1 MEENGTQ
8 KPGAKLLRR
17 IWEFG
22 DPKHP
27 ATSLCS
33 QSNLF
38 SPSDEAFI
46 ILHKYDETALPE
58 GSTWKGKA
66 NFIQ

>member
-8 KPGAKLLRR
+8 KPGVELLRR

-46 ILHKYDETALPE
+46 ILHK
-58 GSTWKGKA
+58 
-66 NFIQ
+66 